1 MDRNASADFEHGQKD
16 TTSSGGFLFKASSS
30 FRRSPS
36 KKHKPQPSD
45 QMHALDATV
54 LELPKQSTP
63 STRPTATQSKPG
75 FNRAPSAPATVQ
87 TLKTAT
93 INLSKDEQM
102 PHSATEATM
111 TGAPFANGV
120 KREPTSNLSKSMSAP
135 PTVDDMNST
144 AGPQGLSPNPTP
156 PVAIGNQNPNAIYQH
171 IHDMASK
178 RITTLD
184 YMRKA
189 SVHPSWLSRA
199 NRSVL
204 IGWIYT
210 VMKVESFGSI
220 PSTSL
225 VPTSHDFPTSLQP
238 ACPAGR

>member
-1 MDRNASADFEHGQKD
+1 MDRNASANSEHGQKD
-16 TTSSGGFLFKASSS
+16 TTSSGGFLFKASNS

-36 KKHKPQPSD
+36 KKLKPQPSD
-45 QMHALDATV
+45 QMPALDAPV
-54 LELPKQSTP
+54 LEPPKQSAP

-93 INLSKDEQM
+93 INPSKDEQM

-111 TGAPFANGV
+111 TSAPFANGV
-120 KREPTSNLSKSMSAP
+120 KREPTSNLSKSVSAP

-144 AGPQGLSPNPTP
+144 AGPQGLSPNPAP
-156 PVAIGNQNPNAIYQH
+156 PVVTGNQNPNAIYQH

-178 RITTLD
+178 RISTLD

-189 SVHPSWLSRA
+189 SVHPSWLFQSKQIHA
-199 NRSVL
+199 DWMN
-204 IGWIYT
+204 I
-210 VMKVESFGSI
+210 
-220 PSTSL
+220 
-225 VPTSHDFPTSLQP
+225 
-238 ACPAGR
+238 